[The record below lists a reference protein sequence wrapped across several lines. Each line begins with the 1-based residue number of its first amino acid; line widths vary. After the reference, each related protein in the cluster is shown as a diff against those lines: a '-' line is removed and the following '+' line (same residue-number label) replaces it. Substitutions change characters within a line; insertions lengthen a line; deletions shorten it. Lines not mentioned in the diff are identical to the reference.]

1 VTLSHTGRMGVNA
14 RGPGRAAHGVRQ
26 TSAVHSRDV
35 PPRRRSRTESSEAR
49 DALLDAAERLMM
61 EEGYAAVSSRR
72 VATQAGV
79 TVGLVYYYFATMDD
93 LFIALFR
100 RGAER
105 SLERQAQVL
114 SSAQPLWGLW
124 DLTHQQSN
132 PAVTMEFI
140 ALANHRKAIRA
151 EIAEYSRKFRTMQL
165 EVMGSVLEGYG
176 LDPATWPPA
185 SVMVMMTGISR
196 FLLIEEAFDLD
207 TGHAETVALI
217 EQQITALEGPRQQVH
232 DDPAPERAPMSF

>member
-1 VTLSHTGRMGVNA
+1 M
-14 RGPGRAAHGVRQ
+14 
-26 TSAVHSRDV
+26 
-35 PPRRRSRTESSEAR
+35 PPRRRSRTQSSETR
-49 DALLDAAERLMM
+49 DALLDAAEHLLI

-72 VATQAGV
+72 VAAHAGV
-79 TVGLVYYYFATMDD
+79 NVGLVYYYFATMDD
-93 LFIALFR
+93 LFVALFR

-105 SLERQAQVL
+105 SLKRQAQVL
-114 SSAQPLWGLW
+114 SSSQPLWGLW

-140 ALANHRKAIRA
+140 ALANHRKAIRT
-151 EIAEYSRKFRTMQL
+151 EIADYSRKFRAMQL
-165 EVMGSVLEGYG
+165 DVMASVLEGYG

-185 SVMVMMTGISR
+185 SVIVMMTGISR

-217 EQQITALEGPRQQVH
+217 ERQIVALEGPRRGDQG
-232 DDPAPERAPMSF
+232 DRTPEDAPMSF